1 VTDRQVR
8 VLVVAGLDPSGR
20 AGLLADVS
28 AIRTLWAHPL
38 GVASALTA
46 QGRRTF
52 AAQAV
57 APRLVSR
64 QIAAVLELGPI
75 DAVKL
80 GMIPSRASLKAVRAA
95 LGRLRVPWVVDPVV
109 RTSRGQPLSRLVPRD
124 FESLA
129 ADRVVLTP
137 NAIEAGWLLGL
148 RRRPA
153 GVDDAVSA
161 AQRLQQWG
169 FGAVVLKGGHLK
181 GPPVDV
187 VAAAGAVTVIE
198 GSRATRTPE
207 HRGTGCRFASALA
220 VFLAQGDP
228 FIEATRSAKR
238 QIERYLRAIIA
249 VR

>member
-1 VTDRQVR
+1 
-8 VLVVAGLDPSGR
+8 
-20 AGLLADVS
+20 VS
-28 AIRTLWAHPL
+28 AIRNLSALPL
-38 GVASALTA
+38 AVASALTA

-52 AAQAV
+52 AAHPV
-57 APRLVSR
+57 SPRIVSH

-95 LGRLRVPWVVDPVV
+95 LESLRVPWVVDPVV
-109 RTSRGQPLSRLVPRD
+109 RTSRGQPLSRLTPRD

-153 GVDDAVSA
+153 GVDEAVSA

-181 GPPVDV
+181 GPPTDV
-187 VAAAGAVTVIE
+187 VAAADAVTVIE
-198 GSRATRTPE
+198 GRRATRTAE
-207 HRGTGCRFASALA
+207 HRGTGCRFASSIA

-228 FIEATRSAKR
+228 FAKATRAAKLE
-238 QIERYLRAIIA
+238 IAEYLRAIIA